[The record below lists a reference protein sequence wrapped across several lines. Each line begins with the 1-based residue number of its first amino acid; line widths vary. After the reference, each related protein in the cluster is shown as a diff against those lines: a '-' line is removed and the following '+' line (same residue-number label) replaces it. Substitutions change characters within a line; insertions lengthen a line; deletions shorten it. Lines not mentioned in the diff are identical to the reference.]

1 VTPKVAALSTR
12 APVTQ
17 SRIPLLAWLAALILA
32 LVFLIWTSWA
42 RIERIS
48 YVSGLFDWSGESSSS
63 FGIPASEGAWTPRL
77 IIPEHNNSSYEWLDQ
92 TRQMFA
98 RDEWRVRHIDY
109 ENAPFGR
116 DVFAASPYRWWLGL
130 IAGVDH
136 AALGHPL
143 GESLERAALVADPLL
158 LCLVILGTG
167 AFVARRFGA
176 VSAAILSLAMVACFP
191 FAAQFLPGA
200 PDDQGFAG
208 ILGIWSILTLVVGLR
223 VLHSGAPAAASRARR
238 WFCAAGVVGG
248 LGLWAN
254 VGKEVPILAGLALGA
269 LVAAWVSRIYNRG
282 ASILQEVGPLW
293 RTWAFSGTVTAFL
306 AYLIEFFPSHMGSWE
321 LRAVHPL
328 LGLAWLGA
336 GEGVAQ
342 ASGWIQGT
350 RSGRSGRNWIVG
362 VLALIAIGGIPL
374 TLWLTHSWGFLAVE
388 LPAMHLA
395 RLPDVAGA
403 PNLKEWI
410 RRDGF
415 TPIVWATLLPLF
427 ILGPAIWLIK
437 RGSTAADD
445 RIALSFA
452 LGPIFV
458 AVGFACFEINWWNGV
473 DAALLILVV
482 VIISTLLRSDCSKSG
497 RWAWGLVSIVVI
509 IPGAIQLLPLGSGP
523 KNGLSQV
530 EAFGLIE
537 RDLARWLR
545 QHMGNE
551 EAVVLAT
558 PNQTTTLY
566 YYGGLKGLG
575 TLDWENREG
584 LGAAVRILSA
594 TTPEE
599 AFELINRRGV
609 THIIIPSWDSYL
621 DVYTQL
627 GLGKMDGSFMDRL
640 HHWTIPPW
648 LRPVSY
654 LLPTIEG
661 FEGATIIVFEVVDDQ
676 DDAVAWSRLAQYF
689 IDSGQLDYA
698 AGAGQTLR
706 RFPGDL
712 GALVARAQVEIA
724 RGDTET
730 FNRTVATILP
740 RITAGRDRRL
750 PWDRRVSLAI
760 VLAQAQHLDEARS
773 QLQRCVAEVDGS
785 KLRSLSTTSLY
796 HMQVLAKALGLQIQD
811 PELRE
816 LSLDLLPAD
825 VRNRFNPQNVQ

>member
-1 VTPKVAALSTR
+1 
-12 APVTQ
+12 
-17 SRIPLLAWLAALILA
+17 
-32 LVFLIWTSWA
+32 
-42 RIERIS
+42 
-48 YVSGLFDWSGESSSS
+48 
-63 FGIPASEGAWTPRL
+63 
-77 IIPEHNNSSYEWLDQ
+77 
-92 TRQMFA
+92 M
-98 RDEWRVRHIDY
+98 
-109 ENAPFGR
+109 
-116 DVFAASPYRWWLGL
+116 
-130 IAGVDH
+130 
-136 AALGHPL
+136 
-143 GESLERAALVADPLL
+143 
-158 LCLVILGTG
+158 
-167 AFVARRFGA
+167 
-176 VSAAILSLAMVACFP
+176 
-191 FAAQFLPGA
+191 
-200 PDDQGFAG
+200 
-208 ILGIWSILTLVVGLR
+208 
-223 VLHSGAPAAASRARR
+223 
-238 WFCAAGVVGG
+238 
-248 LGLWAN
+248 
-254 VGKEVPILAGLALGA
+254 
-269 LVAAWVSRIYNRG
+269 
-282 ASILQEVGPLW
+282 
-293 RTWAFSGTVTAFL
+293 
-306 AYLIEFFPSHMGSWE
+306 
-321 LRAVHPL
+321 
-328 LGLAWLGA
+328 
-336 GEGVAQ
+336 
-342 ASGWIQGT
+342 
-350 RSGRSGRNWIVG
+350 
-362 VLALIAIGGIPL
+362 IAIGGIPL

-627 GLGKMDGSFMDRL
+627 GLG
-640 HHWTIPPW
+640 
-648 LRPVSY
+648 
-654 LLPTIEG
+654 
-661 FEGATIIVFEVVDDQ
+661 
-676 DDAVAWSRLAQYF
+676 
-689 IDSGQLDYA
+689 
-698 AGAGQTLR
+698 
-706 RFPGDL
+706 
-712 GALVARAQVEIA
+712 
-724 RGDTET
+724 
-730 FNRTVATILP
+730 
-740 RITAGRDRRL
+740 
-750 PWDRRVSLAI
+750 
-760 VLAQAQHLDEARS
+760 
-773 QLQRCVAEVDGS
+773 
-785 KLRSLSTTSLY
+785 
-796 HMQVLAKALGLQIQD
+796 
-811 PELRE
+811 
-816 LSLDLLPAD
+816 LSLIHI
-825 VRNRFNPQNVQ
+825 